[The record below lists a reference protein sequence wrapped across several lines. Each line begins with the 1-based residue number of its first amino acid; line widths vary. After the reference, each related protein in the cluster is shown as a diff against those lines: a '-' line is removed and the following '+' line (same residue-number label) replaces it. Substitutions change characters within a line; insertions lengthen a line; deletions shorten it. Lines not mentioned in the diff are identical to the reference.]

1 MAKTKRSVSYK
12 QATVR
17 LSREQSD
24 EIDKASRQ
32 LGISSAE
39 VIRLALDDNLRQR
52 KVVEIPSKLKAE
64 LLPQIMSLTASIA
77 SLRKMYQATGNNI
90 NQIARAANRNQFYQD
105 QQVQANLQA
114 AETSARAATD
124 AVDKLA
130 KEVTKLW
137 EQLV

>member
-77 SLRKMYQATGNNI
+77 SLRKMYQVTGNNI

>member
-24 EIDKASRQ
+24 EIDKASNQ

-124 AVDKLA
+124 TVDKLA

>member
-17 LSREQSD
+17 LSRQQSD

-32 LGISSAE
+32 LGISTAE

>member
-1 MAKTKRSVSYK
+1 MSKTKRSVSFK

-24 EIDKASRQ
+24 EIDKASDQ

-52 KVVEIPSKLKAE
+52 TVVEMPAKLKAE
-64 LLPQIMSLTASIA
+64 LLPQIMALTTSIA
-77 SLRKMYQATGNNI
+77 ALRKTYQVTGNNI
-90 NQIARAANRNQFYQD
+90 NQIAHAANQNNFYQD
-105 QQVQANLQA
+105 QRVQANLRA
-114 AETSARAATD
+114 AETSTSAAIE

-137 EQLV
+137 EQLA

>member
-1 MAKTKRSVSYK
+1 MAKTKRNVSYK

-32 LGISSAE
+32 LGISTAE

>member
-32 LGISSAE
+32 LGISTAE

>member
-32 LGISSAE
+32 LGISTAE

-64 LLPQIMSLTASIA
+64 LLPQIMSLTASIS